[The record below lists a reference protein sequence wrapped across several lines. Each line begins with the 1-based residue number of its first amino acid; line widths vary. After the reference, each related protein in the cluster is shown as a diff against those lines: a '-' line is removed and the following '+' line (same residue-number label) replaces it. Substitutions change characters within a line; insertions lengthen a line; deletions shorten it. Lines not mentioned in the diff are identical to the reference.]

1 MSHLNLNPL
10 KTRLIPLL
18 LVAERAVIGLIIVVG
33 LAIFVASVLR

>member
-18 LVAERAVIGLIIVVG
+18 LVAERAVIGLIIVIS
-33 LAIFVASVLR
+33 LTMFVARVLH